1 MKAQELIAL
10 LNKCDP
16 DATVKFDDM
25 SYVSGGIDRS
35 EVTAVY
41 EGEEYGFKE
50 VTEELPVF
58 EEPKVE
64 EIEETPTFE
73 EEVEEVIEAPKKR
86 GGRRKKA

>member
-41 EGEEYGFKE
+41 EARCLDGSNSY
-50 VTEELPVF
+50 VILTN
-58 EEPKVE
+58 
-64 EIEETPTFE
+64 EIEYTDE
-73 EEVEEVIEAPKKR
+73 
-86 GGRRKKA
+86 